1 MIFMKSCTVYYVKMG
16 LHFDLY
22 LCVSL
27 TIKADVG
34 VENEQNEQ
42 HK

>member
-1 MIFMKSCTVYYVKMG
+1 MIFMKSCIVYFVKME
-16 LHFDLY
+16 LNFDLY

-27 TIKADVG
+27 TIKADRG

-42 HK
+42 HT